1 MPIGCV
7 LFLFYYL
14 CSEFLEIILKEMR
27 GLAIIFRFFM
37 LLVLLLPVVALCPVK
52 AETTLEGPI
61 LIVTSYNPETRS
73 ISDNLSAFM
82 DEYRQRGGKYTP
94 IIESMNCKNLS
105 EAYLWKSRM
114 ASILGKYK
122 GKNRPSLV
130 ILLGQE
136 AWSAYISQDTE
147 IAKKTPSIC
156 GMVSVNGLVLPDDSI
171 DTRVWEPES
180 KNIYTDFGDYNIV
193 AGYVYEYDVDKN
205 IELMRRFYPD
215 MRRVAFI
222 SDNTYGGLSMQAL
235 VKKEMEKYPDLETIW
250 LDGRTETFME
260 VSERMRRL
268 PQNTCVLLG
277 TWRVDCTESYVIGNT
292 TYMLR
297 DANPTLPVFTIAS
310 VGLGHWAL
318 GGYTPEYHA
327 VGKNIGAVTY
337 DFLDKG
343 DREGVDLVT
352 VPGNYTFDIKRLHEF
367 KLDSLNLP
375 QGAVLVNK
383 TPSLYEQYKYW
394 VIGVVS
400 AFMFLIACFLIAI
413 YYIIRI
419 NHLKHHLEVSGEELL
434 VAKEKAEESNRLKTA
449 FLANMSH
456 EIRTPLNAI
465 VGFSSVLV
473 SDDSSPAEKAQY
485 CDIIQKNSDLLLHLI
500 NDILDISRME
510 SGKIKFVWEECD
522 VVELCQTALSTA
534 EYGRK
539 TSALFLFETP
549 VASLVI
555 KTDAQRLKQVLINL
569 LSNAAKFTP
578 SGSIK
583 LAIAIDKQHQQLELS
598 VSDTGCGIP
607 SDKSDRV
614 FERFEK
620 LNEYSQGTG
629 LGLAISRLIVE
640 NLGGKI
646 WVDKDYTE
654 GARFVFTHP
663 LTKKEKE

>member
-1 MPIGCV
+1 
-7 LFLFYYL
+7 
-14 CSEFLEIILKEMR
+14 
-27 GLAIIFRFFM
+27 
-37 LLVLLLPVVALCPVK
+37 
-52 AETTLEGPI
+52 
-61 LIVTSYNPETRS
+61 
-73 ISDNLSAFM
+73 
-82 DEYRQRGGKYTP
+82 
-94 IIESMNCKNLS
+94 
-105 EAYLWKSRM
+105 M

-180 KNIYTDFGDYNIV
+180 KNIYTDFSDYNIV

-352 VPGNYTFDIKRLHEF
+352 IPGNYTFDIKRLHEF

-383 TPSLYEQYKYW
+383 TPSFYEQYKYW

-510 SGKIKFVWEECD
+510 SGRIKFVWEECD